1 MTPTAPT
8 ADECAPSCG
17 PAVSTTTRP
26 SSAKG
31 TPRRFGRFPTPGGAS
46 VYSSKPRR
54 DGRGAGDGP
63 TEAGGGPE
71 HQLEPAYAPPS
82 FRDTGDATPCQR
94 TPSRRPEPSAR
105 GRARALT
112 PCARTSRART
122 RRVPTP
128 RTRHAPPTSSTPP
141 RLFAPARKRGSLT
154 LCRDPDVVATQDT
167 VSPDILTVCS
177 TPSRRVALLRPRVAG
192 LTALT
197 ASPRPRHHDPSLDR
211 RCSRRHPQLL
221 WSTSCAEFRVLK

>member
-1 MTPTAPT
+1 M
-8 ADECAPSCG
+8 G
-17 PAVSTTTRP
+17 QLRPAAGLSTSSSPHTRP
-26 SSAKG
+26 RPSETQE
-31 TPRRFGRFPTPGGAS
+31 TPPHAR
-46 VYSSKPRR
+46 
-54 DGRGAGDGP
+54 
-63 TEAGGGPE
+63 E
-71 HQLEPAYAPPS
+71 
-82 FRDTGDATPCQR
+82 

-128 RTRHAPPTSSTPP
+128 RTRHEPPTSSTPP

-221 WSTSCAEFRVLK
+221 WSTSCSEFRVLK